1 MEILDQLAIA
11 LGFAT
16 LAGLNLYLTVFVTG
30 IAIKAGWITLATQY
44 QGLEVLGSEWVII
57 ASGIFAA
64 AEFFAD
70 KVPWVDSAWDAVHTV
85 IRPIG
90 GGLLAMKSLG
100 TVDPG
105 FDVIVA
111 MLAGGATFVT
121 HGVKAGT
128 RLVVNAS
135 PEPFSNAAVSVVENG
150 LVLGGLGLMSWSPK
164 VAGLVFLTSLC
175 LSLWL
180 LPKMWRRL
188 RGFLSL
194 IMKKLGSPFLREETP
209 RLYTTLGAEATQAL
223 AASLGERP
231 EVLWSAQAL
240 TGGVKGFAGLK
251 PYCKTQIV
259 ALGGERPAIHLV
271 WRRWGTR
278 HLALELSSLEIG
290 VESRFLS
297 EDVVLFD
304 LAGTRRLALRFPAT
318 QRRLAESVAEGLMQ
332 GRRGRSVPRQVPVKL
347 PHHTAV
353 KPAASAV

>member
-1 MEILDQLAIA
+1 MEILDQLAVA

-44 QGLEVLGSEWVII
+44 QALEVLGSEYVII

-70 KVPWVDSAWDAVHTV
+70 KIPWVDSTWDAVHTL

-135 PEPFSNAAVSVVENG
+135 PEPFSNTALSVVENG

-164 VAGLVFLTSLC
+164 VAGLVFLASLG
-175 LSLWL
+175 LSIWM
-180 LPKMWRRL
+180 LPRMWRRV

-194 IMKKLGSPFLREETP
+194 VLRKLGAPFVRSQSPA
-209 RLYTTLGAEATQAL
+209 LYSSLGADATQSL

-231 EVLWSAQAL
+231 EVLWTAEAI
-240 TGGVKGFAGLK
+240 TGAVRGFNGPR
-251 PYCKTQIV
+251 PYQKARLV
-259 ALGGERPAIHLV
+259 ALGGSRPGIHLV
-271 WRRWGTR
+271 WKGWRMR
-278 HLALELSSLEIG
+278 HLALELSSLEIA

-304 LAGTRRLALRFPAT
+304 LAGERRLTLRFAAT
-318 QRRLAESVAEGLMQ
+318 QRGMAERVAEGLMQ
-332 GRRGRSVPRQVPVKL
+332 GRRGRSRPRQG
-347 PHHTAV
+347 AV
-353 KPAASAV
+353 AAATLPAAAV